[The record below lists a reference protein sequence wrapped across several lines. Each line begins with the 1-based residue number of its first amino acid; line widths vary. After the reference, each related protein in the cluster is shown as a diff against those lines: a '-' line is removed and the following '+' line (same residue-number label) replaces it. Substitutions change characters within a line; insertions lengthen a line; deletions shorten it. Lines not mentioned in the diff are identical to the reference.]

1 MTELYSGVKQSE
13 LSAGPRNEPGSASAA
28 PRGPKRKSRGSRRL
42 WHRVEPWFLRGI
54 VPLIVLAI
62 WSFAAN
68 RGLVSALIL
77 PKPTDVWSKLWSGVV
92 TEGGWNDDLWVTLL
106 ATLKA
111 FAIGL
116 GLGLAGGVLFAFFD
130 RTRVALYPYVLALQA
145 FPKIAVAPLLIVWL
159 GYGEAPKVVLGA
171 SMALFPVL
179 TATFAGLTEIGKDE
193 LNLLRSIRATR
204 LQELRYL
211 RLPNSMSY
219 IFPSLDLA
227 ILCALLGVITG
238 EVVGSKSGLGYLI
251 QERTVYG
258 DSASVFAVLLILA
271 AIGLLLSAIAVAV
284 KRALPRSIVPR

>member
-1 MTELYSGVKQSE
+1 MTELSQAVRRPEPPG
-13 LSAGPRNEPGSASAA
+13 GPQRAPGT
-28 PRGPKRKSRGSRRL
+28 PRPPKREKNMGGRL
-42 WHRVEPWFLRGI
+42 WRRAEPWFLRGI
-54 VPLIVLAI
+54 VPFIVLGI
-62 WSFAAN
+62 WAFVAD
-68 RGLVSALIL
+68 REMVSALIL
-77 PKPTDVWSKLWSGVV
+77 PEPGEVWSKLWSGLV
-92 TEGGWNDDLWVTLL
+92 TEGGWNDDLWVTLR

-159 GYGEAPKVVLGA
+159 GYGESPKVVIGA
-171 SMALFPVL
+171 SLAVFPVL

-238 EVVGSKSGLGYLI
+238 EVVGSNSGLGYLI

-271 AIGLLLSAIAVAV
+271 AIGLVLSALALAV